1 MKKALSS
8 MSERVHQGV
17 IMIRRETTVINHSN
31 AGLGKVTKPIGQFY
45 MLSEMQV
52 GSFGLLRIGEDVS
65 RTQAIWRQQD
75 VCDTILVSQTDCMKT
90 VARAIKN

>member
-52 GSFGLLRIGEDVS
+52 GSFGLLIGEDVS

-90 VARAIKN
+90 VACAIKN

>member
-17 IMIRRETTVINHSN
+17 IMIRRETTVINHSH

-52 GSFGLLRIGEDVS
+52 GSFGLLIGEDVS
-65 RTQAIWRQQD
+65 WTQAIWRQQD